1 MLSIANSSIF
11 LFIKKLESVQYNAA
25 LALTCVIRG
34 EKLYYELGLELL
46 EQRHWRR
53 KLWCFYAVSKTVT
66 KTGNNHND
74 RKLPANDH
82 KPPVNDH
89 KPPADNHK
97 SMANDHKP
105 PGNDHKQP

>member
-25 LALTCVIRG
+25 SALACVIRG

>member
-25 LALTCVIRG
+25 LASTCVIRG

-53 KLWCFYAVSKTVT
+53 KL
-66 KTGNNHND
+66 
-74 RKLPANDH
+74 
-82 KPPVNDH
+82 
-89 KPPADNHK
+89 
-97 SMANDHKP
+97 
-105 PGNDHKQP
+105 

>member
-1 MLSIANSSIF
+1 MLSIANSSVF
-11 LFIKKLESVQYNAA
+11 PFIKKLESVQYNAA

-34 EKLYYELGLELL
+34 AKLYYE
-46 EQRHWRR
+46 
-53 KLWCFYAVSKTVT
+53 
-66 KTGNNHND
+66 
-74 RKLPANDH
+74 
-82 KPPVNDH
+82 PPVNDH